1 MASLLLCY
9 RYFLFGAFI
18 VCNAIICSVAAW
30 NYSLA
35 RYTGLDLQV
44 DVYLIFLGVAGVAFL
59 LPVLF
64 IDIFRKNALPS
75 RVWFEC
81 AWVAVFWMFELAG
94 AAAVT
99 AIVPNELCLPDSEAI
114 ATYACLSTRVL
125 LAFTWLLTVLLLI
138 YLIALTVAAV
148 SHQEDDA
155 GVWHA
160 SVRFFPWFQIRS
172 SLGSAPPSPTRNWQR
187 PFALAA
193 PQPKRPVKQADLR
206 MSPDI
211 EAAQEIEQPAPSM
224 FVMSQ
229 SGANIV
235 PVTVRQPVP
244 EASVTARQASFPP
257 PPQPEP
263 VPSLYPEHVRSR
275 LPQTAAP
282 VPSGPTPP
290 PLGDWPRTAGRHRG
304 LPKYEPRSESVSP
317 ASPPPLPPRRAQPPP
332 TPVVTSSR
340 PLPRRRDSEDS
351 PSRQRPPPL
360 NLDGISAFR
369 AIDTRRNGR
378 S

>member
-1 MASLLLCY
+1 MLASRPGSY
-9 RYFLFGAFI
+9 
-18 VCNAIICSVAAW
+18 W
-30 NYSLA
+30 PSLGSSPCCV
-35 RYTGLDLQV
+35 RSLTCRS
-44 DVYLIFLGVAGVAFL
+44 
-59 LPVLF
+59 LPV
-64 IDIFRKNALPS
+64 IEHPS
-75 RVWFEC
+75 
-81 AWVAVFWMFELAG
+81 
-94 AAAVT
+94 
-99 AIVPNELCLPDSEAI
+99 
-114 ATYACLSTRVL
+114 
-125 LAFTWLLTVLLLI
+125 FTVLI

-257 PPQPEP
+257 PP
-263 VPSLYPEHVRSR
+263 
-275 LPQTAAP
+275 
-282 VPSGPTPP
+282 
-290 PLGDWPRTAGRHRG
+290 
-304 LPKYEPRSESVSP
+304 
-317 ASPPPLPPRRAQPPP
+317 
-332 TPVVTSSR
+332 
-340 PLPRRRDSEDS
+340 
-351 PSRQRPPPL
+351 
-360 NLDGISAFR
+360 F
-369 AIDTRRNGR
+369 
-378 S
+378 